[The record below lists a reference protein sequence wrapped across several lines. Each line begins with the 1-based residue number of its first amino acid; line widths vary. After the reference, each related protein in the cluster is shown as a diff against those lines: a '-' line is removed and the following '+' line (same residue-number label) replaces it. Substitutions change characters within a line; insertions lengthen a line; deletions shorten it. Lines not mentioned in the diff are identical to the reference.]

1 MYIADRTE
9 CGSAA
14 ACTDKFDSRNFA
26 HSVSDSM
33 RAGFEHRSGGRRQ
46 IAAHHSIH
54 RRIRLAILSAGR
66 DLKARGTMNT
76 KDVWESVEQYLD
88 NVLVMQDSALKDGLA
103 AAETAKLPA
112 IQVSSGQGKFLQLL
126 ARILGARNILEIGT
140 LGGYSTIWM
149 ARALPEG
156 GKIITLEA
164 DPKHA
169 DVARKN
175 FARAGVETKV
185 ELRLGKALDT
195 LPQIASEGR
204 GPFDMFFI
212 DANKSNMP
220 EYFEWSLKLAR
231 TGSVII
237 ADNVVR

>member
-1 MYIADRTE
+1 M
-9 CGSAA
+9 
-14 ACTDKFDSRNFA
+14 
-26 HSVSDSM
+26 
-33 RAGFEHRSGGRRQ
+33 
-46 IAAHHSIH
+46 
-54 RRIRLAILSAGR
+54 
-66 DLKARGTMNT
+66 T
-76 KDVWESVEQYLD
+76 KDVWEAVEHYFDKMLIP
-88 NVLVMQDSALKDGLA
+88 QDSALDDALVA
-103 AAETAKLPA
+103 AAAAKLPA
-112 IQVSSGQGKFLQLL
+112 IQVSSVQGKLLHLL

-156 GKIITLEA
+156 GRIITLEA

-175 FARAGVETKV
+175 FARAGVEARI

-195 LPQIASEGR
+195 LPKVAADGL

-231 TGSVII
+231 KGSVIV
-237 ADNVVR
+237 ADNVVREGAVLDANSKDADIQGIRRFLEMVGKEKRVSGTALQTVSTKNYDGFALVLVTS

>member
-1 MYIADRTE
+1 
-9 CGSAA
+9 
-14 ACTDKFDSRNFA
+14 
-26 HSVSDSM
+26 
-33 RAGFEHRSGGRRQ
+33 
-46 IAAHHSIH
+46 
-54 RRIRLAILSAGR
+54 LAILSAAF
-66 DLKARGTMNT
+66 DSKVRGTMT
-76 KDVWESVEQYLD
+76 KDVWEAVDKYFDEMLIPHDPTLD
-88 NVLVMQDSALKDGLA
+88 DALA
-103 AAETAKLPA
+103 ACAAANLPA
-112 IQVSSGQGKFLQLL
+112 IQVSSVQGKLLHLL
-126 ARILGARNILEIGT
+126 ARIMGARNILEIGT

-156 GKIITLEA
+156 GRIITLEA

-175 FARAGVETKV
+175 FARAGVENKI
-185 ELRLGKALDT
+185 ELRLGKALET
-195 LPQIASEGR
+195 LPKVVADGR

-237 ADNVVR
+237 ADNVVREGAVLDGKSNDADIQGIRRFLEMVGKEKRVSGTALQTVSSKNYDGFALVLVTS

>member
-1 MYIADRTE
+1 MTQE
-9 CGSAA
+9 
-14 ACTDKFDSRNFA
+14 
-26 HSVSDSM
+26 
-33 RAGFEHRSGGRRQ
+33 
-46 IAAHHSIH
+46 
-54 RRIRLAILSAGR
+54 
-66 DLKARGTMNT
+66 
-76 KDVWESVEQYLD
+76 VWEAVDKYFDKMLIPHDSTLD
-88 NVLVMQDSALKDGLA
+88 DALA
-103 AAETAKLPA
+103 AAAAAKLPA
-112 IQVSSGQGKFLQLL
+112 IQVSSVQGKLLHLL
-126 ARILGARNILEIGT
+126 ARIMGARNVLEIGT

-156 GKIITLEA
+156 GRIITLEA

-169 DVARKN
+169 EVARKN
-175 FARAGVETKV
+175 FTRAGVESKV

-195 LPQIASEGR
+195 LPKVAADGL

-237 ADNVVR
+237 ADNVVREGAVLDAKSKDDDIQGIRRFLEMVGKEKRVSGTAQQTVSTKNYDGFALVLVTS

>member
-1 MYIADRTE
+1 M
-9 CGSAA
+9 
-14 ACTDKFDSRNFA
+14 
-26 HSVSDSM
+26 
-33 RAGFEHRSGGRRQ
+33 
-46 IAAHHSIH
+46 
-54 RRIRLAILSAGR
+54 
-66 DLKARGTMNT
+66 T
-76 KDVWESVEQYLD
+76 KDVWEAVDKYFDEMLIPHDSTLD
-88 NVLVMQDSALKDGLA
+88 DTLANCASAN
-103 AAETAKLPA
+103 LPA
-112 IQVSSGQGKFLQLL
+112 IQVSSVQGKLLHLL

-156 GKIITLEA
+156 GRIITLEA

-175 FARAGVETKV
+175 FARAGVANNV

-195 LPQIASEGR
+195 LPQVAADGR
-204 GPFDMFFI
+204 GPFDLFFI

-231 TGSVII
+231 KGSVII
-237 ADNVVR
+237 ADNVVREGAVLDAKSKDADIQGIRRFLEMVGKEKRVSGTALQTVSTKNYDGFALVLVTS

>member
-1 MYIADRTE
+1 MTQE
-9 CGSAA
+9 
-14 ACTDKFDSRNFA
+14 
-26 HSVSDSM
+26 
-33 RAGFEHRSGGRRQ
+33 
-46 IAAHHSIH
+46 
-54 RRIRLAILSAGR
+54 
-66 DLKARGTMNT
+66 
-76 KDVWESVEQYLD
+76 VWEAVDKYFDKMLIPHDSTLD
-88 NVLVMQDSALKDGLA
+88 DALA
-103 AAETAKLPA
+103 AAAAAKLPA
-112 IQVSSGQGKFLQLL
+112 IQVSSVQGKLLQLL
-126 ARILGARNILEIGT
+126 ARIMGARNILEIGT

-156 GKIITLEA
+156 GRIITLEA

-169 DVARKN
+169 EVARKN
-175 FARAGVETKV
+175 FARAGVESKV

-195 LPQIASEGR
+195 LPKVAADGL

-237 ADNVVR
+237 ADNVVREGAVLDPKSTDDDIQGIRRFLEMVGKEKRVSGTALQTVSTKNYDGFALVLVTS

>member
-1 MYIADRTE
+1 M
-9 CGSAA
+9 
-14 ACTDKFDSRNFA
+14 
-26 HSVSDSM
+26 
-33 RAGFEHRSGGRRQ
+33 
-46 IAAHHSIH
+46 
-54 RRIRLAILSAGR
+54 
-66 DLKARGTMNT
+66 T
-76 KDVWESVEQYLD
+76 KKVWEAVDTYFDKVLIPHDSTLD
-88 NVLVMQDSALKDGLA
+88 DALA
-103 AAETAKLPA
+103 AAAAAKLPA
-112 IQVSSGQGKFLQLL
+112 IQVSSVQGKFLHLL

-156 GKIITLEA
+156 GRMITLEA

-169 DVARKN
+169 EVARKN
-175 FARAGVETKV
+175 FTRAGVEGKV

-195 LPQIASEGR
+195 LPKVAADGR

-237 ADNVVR
+237 ADNVVREGAVLNAKSKDADIQGIRRFLEMVGKEKRVSGTALQTVSTKNYDGFAVVLVTS

>member
-1 MYIADRTE
+1 M
-9 CGSAA
+9 
-14 ACTDKFDSRNFA
+14 
-26 HSVSDSM
+26 
-33 RAGFEHRSGGRRQ
+33 
-46 IAAHHSIH
+46 
-54 RRIRLAILSAGR
+54 
-66 DLKARGTMNT
+66 T
-76 KDVWESVEQYLD
+76 KDVWEAVDKYFDEMLIPHDSTLD
-88 NVLVMQDSALKDGLA
+88 DALANCASAN
-103 AAETAKLPA
+103 LPA
-112 IQVSSGQGKFLQLL
+112 IQVSSVQGKLLHLL

-156 GKIITLEA
+156 GRIITLEA

-175 FARAGVETKV
+175 FARAGVANNV

-195 LPQIASEGR
+195 LPQVAADGR
-204 GPFDMFFI
+204 GPFDLFFI

-231 TGSVII
+231 KGSVII
-237 ADNVVR
+237 ADNVVREGAVLDAKSKDADIQGIRRFLEMVGKEKRVSGTALQTVSTKNYDGFALVLVTS